1 MGFLPLFLFLIGF
14 LIFDFRDFSIFFCL
28 TVGIWGTVL
37 VRFLVIFMS
46 WNLLG
51 DLIGMFKL
59 LKAVNGFL
67 VVLGVLP
74 DVKPSLTRTGGLLV
88 ASVVIGDSAGSSLTP
103 GWPVTVTG
111 GGGGRGTHRVSEE
124 SPEQTGL

>member
-1 MGFLPLFLFLIGF
+1 
-14 LIFDFRDFSIFFCL
+14 
-28 TVGIWGTVL
+28 
-37 VRFLVIFMS
+37 
-46 WNLLG
+46 
-51 DLIGMFKL
+51 MFKL

-74 DVKPSLTRTGGLLV
+74 GVKPSLTRTGGLLV

-111 GGGGRGTHRVSEE
+111 GGGGGGTHRVSEE